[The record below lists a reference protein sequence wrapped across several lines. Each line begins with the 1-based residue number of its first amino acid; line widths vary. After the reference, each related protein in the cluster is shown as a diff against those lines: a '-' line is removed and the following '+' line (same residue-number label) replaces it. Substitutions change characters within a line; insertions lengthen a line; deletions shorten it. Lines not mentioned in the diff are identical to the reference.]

1 MCGTRNDVLIINKS
15 KIKIIFYHENHD
27 NLRSINESL
36 MPTKPII
43 KTETEVQTET
53 MVAEE
58 GQTIVHCICNQ
69 DAYYRIWPSTFLIE
83 HGTGKEAKLIT
94 AFNVS
99 FYPQWTPK
107 SPGQKFT
114 LIFEGLSKACIVFDL
129 REIIPQEGGFEVN
142 AIVRN
147 ETDVYTV
154 WID

>member
-1 MCGTRNDVLIINKS
+1 MSTKTEIN
-15 KIKIIFYHENHD
+15 
-27 NLRSINESL
+27 
-36 MPTKPII
+36 TQ
-43 KTETEVQTET
+43 TETEVATET

-69 DAYYRIWPSTFLIE
+69 EAFYRIWPTTFLIE
-83 HGTGKEAKLIT
+83 HGTGKEARLIT

-107 SPGQKFT
+107 SPGQKFS
-114 LIFEGLSKACIVFDL
+114 LIFEGLSKACVVFDL
-129 REIIPQEGGFEVN
+129 KEIIPQEGGFEVN

>member
-1 MCGTRNDVLIINKS
+1 MLRNDVLRRISFKRR
-15 KIKIIFYHENHD
+15 FYLSVTLSGVEWVRKRNVK
-27 NLRSINESL
+27 
-36 MPTKPII
+36 MPTQPII

-94 AFNVS
+94 AFNVT

-114 LIFEGLSKACIVFDL
+114 LIFEGLSKECVVFDL
-129 REIIPQEGGFEVN
+129 KEIIPQEGGFEVN